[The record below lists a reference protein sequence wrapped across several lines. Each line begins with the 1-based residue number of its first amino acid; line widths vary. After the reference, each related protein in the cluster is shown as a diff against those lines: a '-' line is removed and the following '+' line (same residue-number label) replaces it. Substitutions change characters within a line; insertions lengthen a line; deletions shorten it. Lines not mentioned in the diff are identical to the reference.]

1 MSQSSKRPVAS
12 DEELRTYLLA
22 RLAAHQTPYYA
33 SDLADHVKHRLRD
46 RQRLY
51 ALLRALE
58 EEGRV
63 IVTHSRTGGRLYSL
77 APSAPESSPEQR
89 ILGEMHQ

>member
-1 MSQSSKRPVAS
+1 MRPVAS

-22 RLAAHQTPYYA
+22 VLAAHQTPYYA
-33 SDLADHVKHRLRD
+33 SDLADHVKYRLPD
-46 RQRLY
+46 RRQLY

-63 IVTHSRTGGRLYSL
+63 IVTYSRTGGRLYGL
-77 APSAPESSPEQR
+77 VQSAQESSPEQ
-89 ILGEMHQ
+89 EAP

>member
-33 SDLADHVKHRLRD
+33 SDLADHVKTRLPD
-46 RQRLY
+46 RRQLY

-63 IVTHSRTGGRLYSL
+63 SVTYSRTGGRLYSL
-77 APSAPESSPEQR
+77 APSASASPPEPEAP
-89 ILGEMHQ
+89 